1 MMKEAYCE
9 ALSTALEME
18 EEGKKFYEDA
28 LSRVTDE
35 FSRRTLKFLIEEENR
50 HIEKILRFNDYLLG
64 RGDFDVEAECSTDV
78 PERLKALI
86 DEAAGS
92 TIKKIEDTSSDIE
105 VYEAAMEFE
114 RRGYQFYSEASLKEE
129 DERLKKFFD
138 FLVSEEIK
146 HFQLLQN
153 TKKYLEDPSYYF
165 EDAGGWIFS

>member
-1 MMKEAYCE
+1 MEKAFCE
-9 ALSTALEME
+9 AIGTALRME
-18 EEGKKFYEDA
+18 EEGKRFYQDA
-28 LSRVTDE
+28 LKRVNNQ
-35 FSRRTLKFLIEEENR
+35 FARRTLEFLIKEEDR
-50 HIEKILRFNDYLLG
+50 HIDKIIRFNEYLLG
-64 RGDFDVEAECSTDV
+64 RGDFDIEAECSTDV

-86 DEAAGS
+86 DEAAVA
-92 TIKKIEDTSSDIE
+92 TIKNIEDSSSDVE

-114 RRGYQFYSEASLKEE
+114 RRGYQFYQEASRKEE
-129 DERLKKFFD
+129 DERLKRFFE